1 MSAATRLRHFS
12 TGSAS
17 FVVTFPVDDLELA
30 TSWTQTAL
38 SGTSIRS
45 RSTLSWPARRSAIT
59 AFPALIPRPT
69 LVRDAVAARVGEEGP
84 AYMFY
89 TGCTIADTPVSPA
102 ADELAPAAA
111 MRAPTEDE
119 KQVLDGLTKRYR
131 DLDTAHT
138 AAAATGSL
146 VAVVKAVREARS
158 ERIVTEQELAQLD
171 PVNDELI
178 SFARDPF
185 VRLPPHTPRTS
196 PPYQWTRS
204 TKLLP
209 ACPRVWSGMSAR

>member
-146 VAVVKAVREARS
+146 VAVVKA
-158 ERIVTEQELAQLD
+158 L
-171 PVNDELI
+171 
-178 SFARDPF
+178 
-185 VRLPPHTPRTS
+185 
-196 PPYQWTRS
+196 
-204 TKLLP
+204 
-209 ACPRVWSGMSAR
+209 CPRPVRAPPPSYATYVATVPVDKIDEAPAGVPEGLVWYERQITFGGIAELLARLEQAIAA